1 MRILLSIQK
10 NPVLVAGDQLVGEAT
25 WKLLALLLPKEI
37 VKSKAEVSLG
47 GQRCHCHIKVRV
59 MIPKSPGISRVGLGG
74 KQWIVAK
81 WQLSLNQWLP
91 SCSWYTTYGSLLK
104 QVHTSLV
111 RWHVVAFDV
120 RNCPIPIFKG
130 RQTWFLQEPSQSYHR
145 GVLLRR
151 MIILDADFH

>member
-1 MRILLSIQK
+1 MRILLSVWK
-10 NPVLVAGDQLVGEAT
+10 NPVLVAGDQVGEAT
-25 WKLLALLLPKEI
+25 WKLLALLLPREI

-47 GQRCHCHIKVRV
+47 CQRCHCYIKVRV
-59 MIPKSPGISRVGLGG
+59 TIPKSSCISPMWVLGG

-81 WQLSLNQWLP
+81 WQLSLNQQVP
-91 SCSWYTTYGSLLK
+91 SCSWCAIYDSLLK

-130 RQTWFLQEPSQSYHR
+130 RQIWFLQEPSQSYHR

-151 MIILDADFH
+151 MIILDAEFH